1 MTSLTIG
8 TRGSRLALAQSEHIR
23 DSLMQ
28 ASPGLEIDI
37 TIIKTTGDRFLEA
50 SPKELAALTKGIFV
64 KEIEE
69 ALMNRSIDLAV
80 HSLKDLPV
88 QTPPGLRISAMPRR
102 EDPRDV
108 LISPHQVEGVQDL
121 PSKARVATSS
131 PRRAEQLKQF
141 RPDIQVL
148 PLRGNVDTRIN
159 KLKTQQLDA
168 IVLAA
173 AGLKRTGLSHEI
185 SCYLDPVRFVPAPG
199 QGCLAIETREDAG
212 TEVYELLSRIED
224 PETREEV
231 GAERKF
237 QKMVGTGCNFPL
249 GAYAKIGASSVS
261 FSYFVGYPEI
271 NRFLS
276 GTLSGRPGDIG
287 RLADQAIEEVLS
299 STGSGIRS
307 LAGEKTE

>member
-8 TRGSRLALAQSEHIR
+8 TRGSRLALAQSRHVR
-23 DSLMQ
+23 DSLQQ
-28 ASPGLEIDI
+28 ARPGLEIEI
-37 TIIKTTGDRFLEA
+37 KIIKTTGDRFLEA

-69 ALMNRSIDLAV
+69 ALINRSIDLAV

-88 QTPPGLRISAMPRR
+88 QIPSGLRISAIPQR

-108 LISPHQVEGVQDL
+108 LISPHRVKSAQDL
-121 PSKARVATSS
+121 PSNARVATSS
-131 PRRAEQLKQF
+131 PRRAEQLKQL

-148 PLRGNVDTRIN
+148 PLRGNVDTRIK
-159 KLKTQQLDA
+159 KLKSQQLDA

-173 AGLKRTGLSHEI
+173 AGLKRTGLSDEI
-185 SCYLDPVRFVPAPG
+185 SCYLDPARFVPAPG
-199 QGCLAIETREDAG
+199 QGCLAIETLEDAWA
-212 TEVYELLSRIED
+212 EVYELLAGIED
-224 PETREEV
+224 PETREAV

-249 GAYAKIGASSVS
+249 GAYAKIGADSVS

-276 GTLSGRPGDIG
+276 GTLSGRPGEIG
-287 RLADQAIEEVLS
+287 RLADKAINEVLA
-299 STGSGIRS
+299 
-307 LAGEKTE
+307 AGNPET